1 MSFMANCAL
10 NFAQVVFMRVE
21 FFFVGVKFFD
31 LGART
36 VAAQAFSVAYHVA
49 GFRRAVVADCAGQ
62 FFGGVSISKW
72 GCICCLRKYKRK
84 GKRKGKR
91 AKKLRADMH
100 LFLAMEKQATTLLA
114 SSRPLVR
121 GLRG

>member
-1 MSFMANCAL
+1 MSFMANRAL

-36 VAAQAFSVAYHVA
+36 VTAQAFSVAYHVA

-62 FFGGVSISKW
+62 FFGGVSISKR
-72 GCICCLRKYKRK
+72 GCICCLRKY
-84 GKRKGKR
+84 KRKGKR

-100 LFLAMEKQATTLLA
+100 LFLAMEKQAAALLA